1 MAEADNSPR
10 VKGSLLG
17 ARLTFVRGRGGDKA
31 LEQVLARLPAAERQ
45 ILSGW
50 VLPIGWYSLELAQRL
65 DDAIAEVLS
74 PGDRERIFLE
84 MGRESAQVNLTGAQ
98 APFVKAGD
106 PHFFLAN
113 VPRMYATYHSQ
124 GRRSYEKTGA
134 TSAVVRTFEAERTSA
149 DDCRIVVGWLERA
162 LQLSGAAAPR
172 VSELPRRRRTAL
184 RVPLRM
190 VRPLAALGRED
201 V

>member
-1 MAEADNSPR
+1 MADAGDTSPR

-17 ARLTFVRGRGGDKA
+17 ARLTFVRGRGGEQV
-31 LEQVLARLPAAERQ
+31 LGQVLARLPAAERQ
-45 ILSGW
+45 MLSGW
-50 VLPIGWYSLELAQRL
+50 ILPIGWYPLELAQRL

-74 PGDRERIFLE
+74 PDDRGRIFLE

-113 VPRMYATYHSQ
+113 VPRIYATYHSR
-124 GRRSYEKTGA
+124 GRRSYERTGA
-134 TSAVVRTFEAERTSA
+134 TSAVVRTFEAERASA
-149 DDCRIVVGWLERA
+149 DDCRTVVGWLERA

-172 VSELPRRRRTAL
+172 VSEVLCRAGGAPHCEYRCQW
-184 RVPLRM
+184 
-190 VRPLAALGRED
+190 
-201 V
+201 